1 MRAGPKVSP
10 SLLVERQLM
19 NLSLRRLQLG
29 RRAYTESS
37 VKIKTLPI
45 EDFPYGA
52 KQGTPTTTPTTTP
65 TSSPRSVTAEPGFS
79 LHIISQISA
88 C

>member
-1 MRAGPKVSP
+1 
-10 SLLVERQLM
+10 M

-52 KQGTPTTTPTTTP
+52 KQGTPTTTPT
-65 TSSPRSVTAEPGFS
+65 SSPRSVAAEPGFS